1 MFETSLS
8 IRNKTGLH
16 ARPASQ
22 LTQLCQK
29 YDCDIRIIH
38 NNNEINPKSIISI
51 LASGISKGS
60 SIILQVAGQGE
71 EEAGKAIVELIENFR
86 D

>member
-1 MFETSLS
+1 MFETN
-8 IRNKTGLH
+8 INIKNKTGLH
-16 ARPASQ
+16 ARPASE

-51 LASGISKGS
+51 LASGISRGS
-60 SIILQVAGQGE
+60 SITLKVAGNGE
-71 EEAGKAIVELIENFR
+71 EEAGRAIAELINNFR